1 METEMSSKLDKLKL
15 LYKHLANLGHKKE
28 ASKIP
33 NFIMEDPMT
42 IGFSHGG
49 LNIGSF
55 VESGD
60 DEIDPDY
67 INEVLSIAKIKG
79 FGGDCAEAAIAIRD
93 ILFAESGAKIIAA
106 VNKWKFKEF
115 GEMEGHVAV
124 EWGER
129 YWDAEGEKPI
139 ERIESW
145 GMLDETSLPE
155 EYPNYDF
162 TNDNLKLIP
171 YEVEILYPTDDELIE
186 NFGGCNLDS
195 LKRRL
200 RDSEKILEKRREKKN

>member
-1 METEMSSKLDKLKL
+1 MSPKLGKLKVL
-15 LYKHLANLGHKKE
+15 QRHLMELGHNKE

-42 IGFSHGG
+42 LGFSHGG

-93 ILFAESGAKIIAA
+93 ILFSESGAKIIAA

-124 EWGER
+124 EWNER
-129 YWDAEGEKPI
+129 YWDAEGEKPF

-145 GMLDETSLPE
+145 GMLDEASLPE

-162 TNDNLKLIP
+162 TDDNLKIIP
-171 YEVEILYPTDDELIE
+171 YEVEILYPTDEELIK

-195 LKRRL
+195 FKRAL
-200 RDSEKILEKRREKKN
+200 RDAEKILEKRRERKN